1 MTWPLAKFAAR
12 LVRLVSA
19 HPARVRSVNT
29 IGARGHAVTITSKS
43 KPHGLST
50 SALWRRGLRL
60 NNRDNAKALQYVL
73 RHQSLSKERFSNG
86 V

>member
-1 MTWPLAKFAAR
+1 MKWPLARFAASLAR
-12 LVRLVSA
+12 LVSVR
-19 HPARVRSVNT
+19 PARVRSEKST
-29 IGARGHAVTITSKS
+29 GAHGPAASTSQKS

-73 RHQSLSKERFSNG
+73 RHQSLNRG
-86 V
+86 VCSDG

>member
-1 MTWPLAKFAAR
+1 MTWGLAKFAAS
-12 LVRLVSA
+12 LARLVSA
-19 HPARVRSVNT
+19 RPARVRSEKSTGAHGLVVNT
-29 IGARGHAVTITSKS
+29 SPKS

-73 RHQSLSKERFSNG
+73 RHQSLAKG
-86 V
+86 VCSDG